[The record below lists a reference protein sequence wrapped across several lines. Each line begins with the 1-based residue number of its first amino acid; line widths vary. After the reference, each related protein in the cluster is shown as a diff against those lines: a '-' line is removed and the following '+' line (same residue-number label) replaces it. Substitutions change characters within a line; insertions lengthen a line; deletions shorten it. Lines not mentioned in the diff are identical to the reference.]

1 MDNLWK
7 YCRKQIAGP
16 GFLVGVPITISP
28 LAKRQ
33 ENNPELAQRFQVI
46 IAGSELGNGYSEL
59 NDPIDQ
65 AERFAEQQKLRDS
78 GDEEAQMFDH
88 DFVEALE
95 YGMPPTCGFG
105 LSERVFSFLMNKP
118 ARECQ
123 IFPLMKPKSHNT

>member
-1 MDNLWK
+1 M
-7 YCRKQIAGP
+7 
-16 GFLVGVPITISP
+16 
-28 LAKRQ
+28 
-33 ENNPELAQRFQVI
+33 

-59 NDPIDQ
+59 NDPLDQ
-65 AERFAEQQKLRDS
+65 AKRFSEQQKLREA

-105 LSERVFSFLMNKP
+105 MSERVFAFLMDKT

-123 IFPLMKPKSHNT
+123 IFPLMKPKNTNTKES